1 MRPDVTPFFHAPTS
15 TWSYVVRDPAG
26 SAAALID
33 PVLDY
38 DPAAGLVCTAPA
50 RALLDHVLAHRLEV
64 QWLLETHAHADHL
77 SAAGWLKD
85 ALGGPARVGIGAGI
99 VEVQRTFKRLL
110 NLDDGFRTD
119 GSQFDRLFA
128 DGERFALGSLDVEVL
143 ATPGHTSDSV
153 SYRIGDAVFVG
164 DTVFSPPAGTAR
176 CDFPGG
182 DAATLYRSIRRLY
195 ALPPSTRV
203 FLCHDYPPPGAAP
216 RAEVTL
222 AEQRAHNAHV
232 RDGVD
237 EAAFVALRAR
247 RDAALPVP
255 RLLWPALQ
263 VNIRGGRLPLPEA
276 NGVAYLRTPLR
287 FDERG

>member
-26 SAAALID
+26 DAAAVID

-38 DPAAGLVCTAPA
+38 DPAAGLVCTEPA

-85 ALGGPARVGIGAGI
+85 ALGGPARIGIGAGI

-110 NLDDGFRTD
+110 NLDDGFRAD
-119 GSQFDRLFA
+119 GSQFDHLFA
-128 DGERFALGSLDVEVL
+128 DGERLALGSLEIEVL
-143 ATPGHTSDSV
+143 ATPGHTGDSV

-195 ALPPSTRV
+195 ALPPATRV
-203 FLCHDYPPPGAAP
+203 FLCHDYPPSGAAP

-222 AEQRAHNAHV
+222 AEERAHNVHV
-232 RDGVD
+232 RDDVD
-237 EAAFVALRAR
+237 EAAFVALRTQ
-247 RDAALPVP
+247 RDATLPVP

-263 VNIRGGRLPLPEA
+263 VNIRGGRLPPPEA

-287 FDERG
+287 FDARG